1 LDDGDRAVIITFS
14 VLTLTL
20 AKAYGIYMIA
30 IGLSGLT
37 APDRWRMVM
46 EDFQKSPGLTYL
58 AAALVLGFGLA
69 MVVLHGLWT
78 DPLAIIVSLFGW
90 VLLLKGVLLMA
101 APDGLLRLGV
111 ATVATPDRTRTWA
124 VVAVILGAALLT
136 AGVLGR
142 ASPSL

>member
-1 LDDGDRAVIITFS
+1 MIVTFS

-20 AKAYGIYMIA
+20 AKAYGIYVIVT
-30 IGLSGLT
+30 GLSGLT

-58 AAALVLGFGLA
+58 TAVLVVGFGLT
-69 MVVLHGLWT
+69 MVILHSLWT
-78 DPLAIIVSLFGW
+78 DPLAIVVSLFGW
-90 VLLLKGVLLMA
+90 VSLLKGVLLMA
-101 APDGLLRLGV
+101 APDGLLRLGA
-111 ATVATPDRTRTWA
+111 ATVATPDRARTWA
-124 VVAVILGAALLT
+124 VFAVILGAALLT

>member
-1 LDDGDRAVIITFS
+1 MIITFS

-20 AKAYGIYMIA
+20 AKAYGVYMIA

-37 APDRWRMVM
+37 APDRWRMMM

-58 AAALVLGFGLA
+58 TAVLVFGFGLA
-69 MVVLHGLWT
+69 MVILHGLWT
-78 DPLAIIVSLFGW
+78 DPLAIVVSLFGW
-90 VLLLKGVLLMA
+90 VALLKGVLLMA

-111 ATVATPDRTRTWA
+111 ATVATPARTRTWA
-124 VVAVILGAALLT
+124 VFAVILGVALLT

-142 ASPSL
+142 AGPSL

>member
-1 LDDGDRAVIITFS
+1 MIITFS

-30 IGLSGLT
+30 IGFSGLT
-37 APDRWRMVM
+37 APERWRMMM
-46 EDFQKSPGLTYL
+46 EDFQESPGLTYL
-58 AAALVLGFGLA
+58 AAVLVLGFGLA
-69 MVVLHGLWT
+69 MVILHDLWT
-78 DPLAIIVSLFGW
+78 DPLAIVVSLFGW

-111 ATVATPDRTRTWA
+111 ATVATPDRTRAWA
-124 VVAVILGAALLT
+124 VVAVIFGAMLLT